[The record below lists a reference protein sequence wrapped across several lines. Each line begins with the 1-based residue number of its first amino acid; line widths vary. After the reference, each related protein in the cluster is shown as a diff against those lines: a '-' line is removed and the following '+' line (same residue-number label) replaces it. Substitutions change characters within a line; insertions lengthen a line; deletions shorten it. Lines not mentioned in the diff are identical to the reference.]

1 MKKRLFVGNLGTA
14 AKPKHLREKFSV
26 FGDVENVELHTKN
39 DESGRPFKKFA
50 YLDMNISQEQ
60 LVDCIKSLNNL
71 NWKGSDI
78 IVQVAKESYIQRIQ
92 REAAALQGARGEP
105 GGPAA
110 AAHSTPAEP
119 SPSLGSQ
126 ERRSHA
132 WKKEPPPPLGS
143 SQAPPVEFAEE
154 KAFLFGQQE
163 EDLLCRADVA
173 LLRHAWGQRLGAP
186 DGQEPGEEEEPAAPE
201 DPAERKRRLANAKR
215 LASLKQRAAQGQA
228 QRRLLRQDLAA
239 LDQWGGQQPQQ
250 HKRRIVFADS
260 EDEEQEQGPE
270 TTGAL
275 ALFDEEEEED
285 GGPEEEDHFR
295 LRPHFQGRLGHK
307 ALELQSRFAADDR
320 FRLSERFWESEG
332 EDDLAAAGGKDDD
345 GGEPWDAA
353 QERSRNLDILGDIL
367 GPAARGNRPLFQD
380 ASQRRFDPTKESAAQ
395 FELKPPGKP
404 PRKKKAA
411 QEEPAAPAA
420 APQVSGEQF
429 YEVSSGLH
437 DALASRAGAAFSL
450 AQTFAGQ
457 LEGHDQHSEGE
468 EAGPLGG
475 AEPPRRRQVR
485 GLSEAAAAFLGRDD
499 SSGDDEQEEH
509 GTPEPARPDQGEQ
522 SGAVGDMFRRMDDHR
537 FATVVDRPLFFFVPG
552 DRRLLEGAKFF
563 RCQSDPDTIRR
574 NFLDGKVAL
583 VKLLLS
589 KRKMAKRALERRHGK
604 KAHGSQQWRLGK
616 LRHGRK
622 GATRK

>member
-14 AKPKHLREKFSV
+14 AKRKHLREKFSM

-60 LVDCIKSLNNL
+60 LVDCIKKLNNL
-71 NWKGSDI
+71 NWMGSDI

-92 REAAALQGARGEP
+92 REAAALQGARGGGDQ

-110 AAHSTPAEP
+110 TPAEP
-119 SPSLGSQ
+119 SPSQGPQ

-132 WKKEPPPPLGS
+132 WKKEPPPPPGD
-143 SQAPPVEFAEE
+143 SQAAPVEFAEE
-154 KAFLFGQQE
+154 KAFLFGQE
-163 EDLLCRADVA
+163 EDARPVCRADVA

-186 DGQEPGEEEEPAAPE
+186 DGQQEQPEEEPAAPE

-228 QRRLLRQDLAA
+228 QRRLLREGLAA
-239 LDQWGGQQPQQ
+239 LDRWGGQRQQQ

-260 EDEEQEQGPE
+260 EDEEPGPAG
-270 TTGAL
+270 TR
-275 ALFDEEEEED
+275 ALFDEEEEEEE
-285 GGPEEEDHFR
+285 GPEEDHFR
-295 LRPHFQGRLGHK
+295 LRPHFQGRLGQK

-332 EDDLAAAGGKDDD
+332 EDDPAAAGGTSDGDG
-345 GGEPWDAA
+345 GGEPWDVA
-353 QERSRNLDILGDIL
+353 QERSRNLDILGDVL
-367 GPAARGNRPLFQD
+367 GPAARGNRPLFKD
-380 ASQRRFDPTKESAAQ
+380 ASQLRFDPTKESAAK

-404 PRKKKAA
+404 PRKKKKAA
-411 QEEPAAPAA
+411 QEEPAAPA

-450 AQTFAGQ
+450 AQMFAGQ
-457 LEGHDQHSEGE
+457 LEGHEDDQHSEGE
-468 EAGPLGG
+468 EAGPLGR

-499 SSGDDEQEEH
+499 SSGDDDQEH
-509 GTPEPARPDQGEQ
+509 GTLQPAWPDHGEQ
-522 SGAVGDMFRRMDDHR
+522 SGPVGDMFRRMDDHR

-622 GATRK
+622 GAK